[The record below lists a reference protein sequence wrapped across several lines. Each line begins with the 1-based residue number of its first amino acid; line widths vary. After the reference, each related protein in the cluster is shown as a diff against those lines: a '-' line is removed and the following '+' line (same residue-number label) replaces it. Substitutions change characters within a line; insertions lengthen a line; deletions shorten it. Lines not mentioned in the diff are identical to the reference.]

1 MLLSL
6 LHRNPSQ
13 SLSQLRSQLLNL
25 HRSLFLNQ
33 SLSLSLLLSLNLFSS
48 SLFLNLSLSLS
59 LFPSLF
65 SNLRLSQSPNSNGLF
80 LPNLLLLNQLRKSLR

>member
-1 MLLSL
+1 M
-6 LHRNPSQ
+6 
-13 SLSQLRSQLLNL
+13 LNL

-65 SNLRLSQSPNSNGLF
+65 SNLRLSQSPNSDSLF
-80 LPNLLLLNQLRKSLR
+80 LPNLLPLNQLFLNLLPLNQLRKSLR